1 MIFLRINFKKFV
13 YCLNSIEAN
22 RVICQEFCILTV
34 NKLIL
39 YYYALVLLAKNV
51 TNAMRSRIV

>member
-51 TNAMRSRIV
+51 QTQ